1 MSVYSFFHPDLTH
14 DKILKSVIAFTIPL
28 VISWI
33 FQQLY
38 NAVDTVIVGHFLGE
52 KSLAAIGSCA
62 AITELLIGFGNG
74 FGGGLGIVAARYFG
88 ACNVEKLKKV
98 TAGSIII
105 TICVTAFIMISGH
118 FFLKPLLRLLGT
130 PESIL
135 DEAHSYIWTIAIF
148 SGVLFAYNLLSGLL
162 RAIGNSFMP
171 LVFLIVSSVLNVILD
186 IIFVKN
192 FGMGVRGTAIAT
204 VFAQGISAVFCLIY
218 IVKKATILL
227 PKQESFHVGKNL
239 YKDLTG
245 QGLSMALMSA
255 LVSSGSVILQSAINS
270 FDTMI
275 MAGHISA
282 RKVFAITDIPLI
294 TLGIS
299 SSTFVSQNLGANKKD
314 RILKGVRAA
323 CILCVAWGVLCT
335 ATIPF
340 ASRTLIKIVSGSKNP
355 GLIDFGAKYISF
367 MQPFYAVL
375 GILVVSRNS
384 LQGLGSKLLPLISSI
399 IELLGKM
406 LFTWIIIPL
415 AGTWGIIMC
424 EPLIWVVMTIQL
436 VWVYE
441 KHPIIKEARK
451 EIKSK
456 RTDAELIERER

>member
-1 MSVYSFFHPDLTH
+1 
-14 DKILKSVIAFTIPL
+14 
-28 VISWI
+28 
-33 FQQLY
+33 
-38 NAVDTVIVGHFLGE
+38 
-52 KSLAAIGSCA
+52 
-62 AITELLIGFGNG
+62 
-74 FGGGLGIVAARYFG
+74 
-88 ACNVEKLKKV
+88 
-98 TAGSIII
+98 
-105 TICVTAFIMISGH
+105 
-118 FFLKPLLRLLGT
+118 
-130 PESIL
+130 
-135 DEAHSYIWTIAIF
+135 
-148 SGVLFAYNLLSGLL
+148 
-162 RAIGNSFMP
+162 
-171 LVFLIVSSVLNVILD
+171 
-186 IIFVKN
+186 
-192 FGMGVRGTAIAT
+192 
-204 VFAQGISAVFCLIY
+204 
-218 IVKKATILL
+218 
-227 PKQESFHVGKNL
+227 
-239 YKDLTG
+239 
-245 QGLSMALMSA
+245 MALMSA